1 MQNMNINTPAL
12 WTAQE
17 AAVITGGKATQ
28 GWVATGI
35 CLKLEELKPGDL
47 FFGSRDDN
55 LDHVFA
61 KGAAAAVVPHGT
73 PNEYDYPLLLVG
85 SVFDALRAL
94 ARASR
99 FRTHGLIVSVQGA
112 AERAVI
118 AKSLAAVSNVYEGG
132 RHLSCGMAAMPEECD
147 FGIFGFAPALRPDIT
162 IITDCKAAME
172 AAVLES
178 MPDNAIVLINADDE
192 NFIDIFARARAAGL
206 RNVFTFGSNVS
217 ADARMTDILRAGNG
231 IRFDADILGEAIQI
245 ALPTN
250 AKHVTSLLAA
260 FMVMKMTD
268 VSLRR
273 FAQTMATDAYPQNF
287 RTNNLS
293 LMEVAAHKRP
303 VIREAAFKVINM
315 VDLGFGR
322 RTLVLDKVTH
332 KATKPQII
340 ANRDIDIPT
349 RLGCLD
355 VVCASKGLSVFNNAR
370 NSLDR
375 IGGHAKL
382 EKIIPEV
389 LAPGDYV
396 VFRDERR
403 APRAKFS
410 EALRMIPQARSA

>member
-17 AAVITGGKATQ
+17 AAVITGGKATHN
-28 GWVATGI
+28 WVATGV
-35 CLKLEELKPGDL
+35 CLKIEEIKPGDL
-47 FFGSRDDN
+47 FFASRDDD
-55 LDHVFA
+55 LACVFA
-61 KGAAAAVVPHGT
+61 KGAAAAVVPFGACDY
-73 PNEYDYPLLLVG
+73 PDYPLLFVG
-85 SVFDALRAL
+85 SVFDSLRAL

-99 FRTHGLIVSVQGA
+99 FRTHGLIISVQGA
-112 AERAVI
+112 PERAVI
-118 AKSLAAVSNVYEGG
+118 AKSLAAVSSVYEGG

-162 IITDCKAAME
+162 IITDCKAALE

-178 MPDNAIVLINADDE
+178 MPDNAIVLINADDDA
-192 NFIDIFARARAAGL
+192 FIDMFARVRGAGL
-206 RNVFTFGSNVS
+206 RNVFTFGKSVG
-217 ADARMTDILRAGNG
+217 ADACMTDILRAGNG
-231 IRFDADILGEAIQI
+231 IRFAADVIGESVQI

-250 AKHVTSLLAA
+250 AQHITSLLAA

-268 VSLRR
+268 VSLQR
-273 FAQTMATDAYPQNF
+273 FAQVMAADAYPQNF
-287 RTNNLS
+287 RSNNLS
-293 LMEVAAHKRP
+293 LMEVAASKTP
-303 VIREAAFKVINM
+303 VIREAAFKVMNM

-332 KATKPQII
+332 KATNPQFI
-340 ANRDIDIPT
+340 ANKDIDIPT

-355 VVCASKGLSVFNNAR
+355 VVCTTKGLSVFSNAR
-370 NSLDR
+370 NSLDKL
-375 IGGHAKL
+375 GGHCKL

-396 VFRDERR
+396 VFKDERR

-410 EALRMIPQARSA
+410 EALRMIPQARRA